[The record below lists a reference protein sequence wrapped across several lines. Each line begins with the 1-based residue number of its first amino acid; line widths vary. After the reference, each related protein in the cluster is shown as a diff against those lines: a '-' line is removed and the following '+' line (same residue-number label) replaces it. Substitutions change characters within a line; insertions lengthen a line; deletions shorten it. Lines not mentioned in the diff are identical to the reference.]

1 MPRKLPSLSAAKAFE
16 AAARLLSF
24 RAAAEELSVTH
35 SAISHQVKSLEA
47 QLGVLLFKRGPQSV
61 SLTEAGRL
69 YFPVLRDALDR
80 IAEGTELVRA
90 MESPKELT
98 VQVYITMAMNWL
110 IPRLHEFQQ
119 RFPDIKVRLETSR
132 VSWDFD
138 AEHADLGI
146 VLQTPSDP
154 SVHREV
160 LARAA
165 VTPLCSPKL
174 LGGKNGISRPEDLH
188 RFPLLKIYTAAQDW
202 PIWFEKAGVAPAVES
217 EAITVDSYILAYEAA
232 MDGQGVA
239 MGLKPFAMPD
249 LNVERR
255 LVAPFGIV
263 AERSDSWLLVCR
275 PERLDRPAVRAFRN
289 WIREAAGAAPAKV
302 A

>member
-1 MPRKLPSLSAAKAFE
+1 MSRRLPSLSAAKAFE

-47 QLGVLLFKRGPQSV
+47 QLGVLLFRRGPQSV
-61 SLTEAGRL
+61 TLTEAGKL

-90 MESPKELT
+90 LESPRELT
-98 VQVYITMAMNWL
+98 VQVYITMAVHWL

-119 RFPDIKVRLETSR
+119 RYPDVRVRISTSR

-146 VLQTPSDP
+146 VLQPPSDP

-160 LARAA
+160 LAPAS
-165 VTPLCSPKL
+165 VTPVCSPRL
-174 LGGKNGISRPEDLH
+174 LGGRNGISTPQDLK
-188 RFPLLKIYTAAQDW
+188 RFPLLKIYTAPHDW
-202 PIWFEKAGVAPAVES
+202 SAWFEKAGVEAVSES
-217 EAITVDSYILAYEAA
+217 EAISVDSYILAYEAA

-239 MGLKPFAMPD
+239 MALKPFGMPD

-255 LVAPFGIV
+255 LVAPFGIA
-263 AERSDSWLLVCR
+263 AERGDSWLLVCR
-275 PERLDRPAVRAFRN
+275 PERLDRPAVRAFRS
-289 WIREAAGAAPAKV
+289 WIREAASGTVAKV